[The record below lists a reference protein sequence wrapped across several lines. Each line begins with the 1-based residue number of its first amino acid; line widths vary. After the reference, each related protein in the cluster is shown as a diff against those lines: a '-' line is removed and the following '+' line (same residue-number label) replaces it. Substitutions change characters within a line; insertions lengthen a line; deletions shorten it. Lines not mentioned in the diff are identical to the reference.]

1 MHTGGMKPI
10 LLCALGLGPF
20 AVAASAPAEAVVTL
34 AAPPQ
39 AAPFSLHDVRLLEG
53 PFKTGQDIA
62 VKYLLSLEPDRFLS
76 NFRKEAGRCGQAI
89 SAAGKTARRDFAV
102 IALRR
107 ENRAEYDLTPHG
119 VMHFLDDLLG
129 SKCNWKV
136 LVDNFATHGRQQ
148 GDKSKMTGEQWGE
161 IRERLQPLIEV
172 LDGQIDGYRLLAAI
186 QPRKKRSDYARA
198 FKAKHQKQA
207 E

>member
-1 MHTGGMKPI
+1 MKSLKEEAKI
-10 LLCALGLGPF
+10 VLGEYKKTVDKAQEQF
-20 AVAASAPAEAVVTL
+20 TKAVEKLSQSSTL
-34 AAPPQ
+34 TVDDFDA
-39 AAPFSLHDVRLLEG
+39 H
-53 PFKTGQDIA
+53 
-62 VKYLLSLEPDRFLS
+62 
-76 NFRKEAGRCGQAI
+76 FRKEAGRCGQAI